1 MNQPAASSEHVA
13 RAVSLAGERP
23 RVVIGIAG
31 VPGAGKS
38 TYARALAAA
47 VIDRGVPAAYLPMD
61 GFHLPAAELARRG
74 LAGRK
79 GAPETFD
86 AAAYVGLLRSVRDVR
101 AAGRDILAPDYDR
114 DLHDV
119 VPGRLVI
126 PAGTR
131 VVVTEGNYLGLS
143 SGGWEGVRPL
153 LDALWWLDV
162 PWEVA
167 RARLIERR
175 VATGRS
181 REDAVAW
188 VDSVDEANARIVQAA
203 RASAAP

>member
-1 MNQPAASSEHVA
+1 M
-13 RAVSLAGERP
+13 
-23 RVVIGIAG
+23 
-31 VPGAGKS
+31 
-38 TYARALAAA
+38 
-47 VIDRGVPAAYLPMD
+47 
-61 GFHLPAAELARRG
+61 
-74 LAGRK
+74 
-79 GAPETFD
+79 
-86 AAAYVGLLRSVRDVR
+86 
-101 AAGRDILAPDYDR
+101 
-114 DLHDV
+114 
-119 VPGRLVI
+119 I

-162 PWEVA
+162 PWKVA

>member
-1 MNQPAASSEHVA
+1 MNHPTVTSEQVELA
-13 RAVSLAGERP
+13 LSLAGERP

-31 VPGAGKS
+31 IPGAGKS
-38 TYARALAAA
+38 TSGRALVTALTA
-47 VIDRGVPAAYLPMD
+47 RGVPAAYLPMD

-74 LAGRK
+74 LASRK

-86 AAAYVGLLRSVRDVR
+86 AAAYVGLLRSVRDAR
-101 AAGRDILAPDYDR
+101 AAGRDIHAPDYDR

-126 PAGTR
+126 PSGAR

-167 RARLIERR
+167 RTRLIERR

>member
-13 RAVSLAGERP
+13 RAVALAGERP

-31 VPGAGKS
+31 IPGAGKS
-38 TYARALAAA
+38 TYARALVSA
-47 VIDRGVPAAYLPMD
+47 VIDRGVSAAYLPMD
-61 GFHLPAAELARRG
+61 GFHLPASELARRG

-86 AAAYVGLLRSVRDVR
+86 AAAYVGLLRSVRDAR
-101 AAGRDILAPDYDR
+101 AAGREILAPDYDR

-119 VPGRLVI
+119 VPDRLVI

-131 VVVTEGNYLGLS
+131 VVVTEGNYLGWGA
-143 SGGWEGVRPL
+143 GGWEGVRPL

-175 VATGRS
+175 VTTGRS
-181 REDAVAW
+181 RADAVAW